1 MSSNERLLAAAYGEG
16 DREEQR
22 LLHSRAGEM
31 EFQYTVR
38 LAQRYMDPTK
48 SVVEIGCATGRYG
61 MYFADQ
67 CQAYLGVDLLPA
79 HVERFARKIREKGLK
94 NVRAMVGDATR
105 LDGVA
110 DESCDVVLALGPMY
124 HLPRAERKLVFQECR
139 RICRQG
145 GVLLFSFANQAGAYF
160 NGCLRLSNAGYY
172 PNKAVNEIV
181 LKRGESDQNPGL
193 FYLTMP
199 EKWSRLPRNAA
210 YGFCTAPALIL
221 LLATT
226 VWRKCRRSSMERGGS
241 CATSAL
247 HIPPA
252 RACAIMRCWFVK
264 KRDFRADNRPVQ
276 TDEVICV
283 ETV

>member
-16 DREEQR
+16 AREEQR

-124 HLPRAERKLVFQECR
+124 HSRGRSESWFFRSA
-139 RICRQG
+139 G
-145 GVLLFSFANQAGAYF
+145 GFAG
-160 NGCLRLSNAGYY
+160 R
-172 PNKAVNEIV
+172 
-181 LKRGESDQNPGL
+181 
-193 FYLTMP
+193 
-199 EKWSRLPRNAA
+199 AA
-210 YGFCTAPALIL
+210 YCCFLLPIRRERISTAAF
-221 LLATT
+221 
-226 VWRKCRRSSMERGGS
+226 G
-241 CATSAL
+241 
-247 HIPPA
+247 
-252 RACAIMRCWFVK
+252 
-264 KRDFRADNRPVQ
+264 
-276 TDEVICV
+276 
-283 ETV
+283 

>member
-16 DREEQR
+16 AREEQR

-124 HLPRAERKLVFQECR
+124 HLPRAERKLVFSGVQEDLQAGR
-139 RICRQG
+139 RTAVFFCQSGGSVFQRLPSAEQRRLLPQQG
-145 GVLLFSFANQAGAYF
+145 G
-160 NGCLRLSNAGYY
+160 
-172 PNKAVNEIV
+172 E
-181 LKRGESDQNPGL
+181 
-193 FYLTMP
+193 
-199 EKWSRLPRNAA
+199 
-210 YGFCTAPALIL
+210 
-221 LLATT
+221 
-226 VWRKCRRSSMERGGS
+226 
-241 CATSAL
+241 
-247 HIPPA
+247 
-252 RACAIMRCWFVK
+252 
-264 KRDFRADNRPVQ
+264 
-276 TDEVICV
+276 
-283 ETV
+283 

>member
-1 MSSNERLLAAAYGEG
+1 
-16 DREEQR
+16 
-22 LLHSRAGEM
+22 M

-124 HLPRAERKLVFQECR
+124 HLPRAERKLVFR
-139 RICRQG
+139 SAG
-145 GVLLFSFANQAGAYF
+145 GFAG
-160 NGCLRLSNAGYY
+160 R
-172 PNKAVNEIV
+172 
-181 LKRGESDQNPGL
+181 
-193 FYLTMP
+193 
-199 EKWSRLPRNAA
+199 AA
-210 YGFCTAPALIL
+210 YCCFLLPIRRERISTAAF
-221 LLATT
+221 
-226 VWRKCRRSSMERGGS
+226 G
-241 CATSAL
+241 
-247 HIPPA
+247 
-252 RACAIMRCWFVK
+252 
-264 KRDFRADNRPVQ
+264 
-276 TDEVICV
+276 
-283 ETV
+283 

>member
-22 LLHSRAGEM
+22 LLRSRVGEM

-38 LAQRYMDPTK
+38 LAQRYIDPAK

-67 CQAYLGVDLLPA
+67 CHSYLGIDLIPA

-94 NVRAMVGDATR
+94 NVRAMVGDATH

-145 GVLLFSFANQAGAYF
+145 SVLLFAFANQAGAYF
-160 NGCLRLSNAGYY
+160 NGCLRQSNEGYY

-181 LKRGESDQNPGL
+181 LKRGESDRNPGL

-199 EKWSRLPRNAA
+199 EEMEQAAAECGLRVLYSAGVDFAFGDDRLEELPQERYEAWRELCD
-210 YGFCTAPALIL
+210 FCFAHP
-221 LLATT
+221 
-226 VWRKCRRSSMERGGS
+226 S
-241 CATSAL
+241 CAGMCDHAVLVCQKT
-247 HIPPA
+247 
-252 RACAIMRCWFVK
+252 
-264 KRDFRADNRPVQ
+264 
-276 TDEVICV
+276 
-283 ETV
+283 

>member
-22 LLHSRAGEM
+22 LLHSRAWEM
-31 EFQYTVR
+31 DFQYTVR

-199 EKWSRLPRNAA
+199 EEMEQAAAECGLRVLYSAGVDFAFGDDRLEEMPQEQ
-210 YGFCTAPALIL
+210 YGAWRELCDFCFAHP
-221 LLATT
+221 
-226 VWRKCRRSSMERGGS
+226 S
-241 CATSAL
+241 CAGVCDHAVLVCQKT
-247 HIPPA
+247 
-252 RACAIMRCWFVK
+252 
-264 KRDFRADNRPVQ
+264 
-276 TDEVICV
+276 
-283 ETV
+283 

>member
-94 NVRAMVGDATR
+94 NVRAMVGDVAALQKLSR
-105 LDGVA
+105 EKDAGIGPHVPPPAGGAKAGFSGVQEDLQA
-110 DESCDVVLALGPMY
+110 GRRTAVFFCQSGGS
-124 HLPRAERKLVFQECR
+124 VFQRLPSAEQR
-139 RICRQG
+139 RLLPQQG
-145 GVLLFSFANQAGAYF
+145 G
-160 NGCLRLSNAGYY
+160 
-172 PNKAVNEIV
+172 E
-181 LKRGESDQNPGL
+181 
-193 FYLTMP
+193 
-199 EKWSRLPRNAA
+199 
-210 YGFCTAPALIL
+210 
-221 LLATT
+221 
-226 VWRKCRRSSMERGGS
+226 
-241 CATSAL
+241 
-247 HIPPA
+247 
-252 RACAIMRCWFVK
+252 
-264 KRDFRADNRPVQ
+264 
-276 TDEVICV
+276 
-283 ETV
+283 

>member
-181 LKRGESDQNPGL
+181 LKRGEVI
-193 FYLTMP
+193 
-199 EKWSRLPRNAA
+199 RI
-210 YGFCTAPALIL
+210 PACF
-221 LLATT
+221 T
-226 VWRKCRRSSMERGGS
+226 
-241 CATSAL
+241 
-247 HIPPA
+247 
-252 RACAIMRCWFVK
+252 
-264 KRDFRADNRPVQ
+264 
-276 TDEVICV
+276 
-283 ETV
+283 